1 MPDCTGGMSTSSNA
15 AREIWQTEGLEWHG
29 WVLTGIGILCFMFT
43 LPMTRLALG
52 AFDPVTIAIVR
63 GAGAGTAALICL
75 LFSRDAVPAR
85 NQIVRMFF
93 AGLGIVIL
101 FPMLIS
107 IALQF
112 VPATHA
118 GVVQSILPLATA
130 FFGVVRGREKAS
142 RGFWIS
148 AVLGAVLVAGFLQ
161 FRSKTGSIGVADI
174 LVVLSFISCAYGYA
188 EGALVTREIGG
199 WRTIC
204 WILVIMLPLNLL
216 GLFIYSLP
224 HGLWRESPS
233 QEAWMGLGYVALV
246 SQFLG
251 FYFFYKGL
259 ALGGV
264 AKMSQLQLLTP
275 FLSIYAAHLVLGE
288 RVDTTVVVGALLITA
303 IVVAG
308 RLSLR
313 KA

>member
-1 MPDCTGGMSTSSNA
+1 MSPPANA
-15 AREIWQTEGLEWHG
+15 ARGIWQAEGLEWRG
-29 WVLTGIGILCFMFT
+29 WVLTGIGVLCFTFT
-43 LPMTRLALG
+43 FPMTRLALE
-52 AFDPVTIAIVR
+52 AFDPITIAIVR
-63 GAGAGTAALICL
+63 GAGAGLSALVCL
-75 LFSRDAVPAR
+75 ALSRDTLPAR
-85 NQIVRMFF
+85 DQILRMFS
-93 AGLGIVIL
+93 AGLGIVIF
-101 FPMLIS
+101 FPLLIS

-130 FFGVVRGREKAS
+130 FFGVARGREKAS

-148 AVLGAVLVAGFLQ
+148 AILGAVLVAAFCQ
-161 FRSKTGSIGVADI
+161 FRSKAGSIGIAD
-174 LVVLSFISCAYGYA
+174 LLLVLSFISCAYGYA
-188 EGALVTREIGG
+188 EGALVSRELGG

-216 GLFIYSLP
+216 CLFTYSLA
-224 HGLWRESPS
+224 HGLWRVPPS
-233 QEAWMGLGYVALV
+233 GEAWIGLTYLTLV

-264 AKMSQLQLLTP
+264 AKMSQLQLLSP
-275 FLSIYAAHLVLGE
+275 FLSIYAAHLILGE
-288 RVDTTVVVGALLITA
+288 VVDATVIVGAVLITA

-313 KA
+313 RP